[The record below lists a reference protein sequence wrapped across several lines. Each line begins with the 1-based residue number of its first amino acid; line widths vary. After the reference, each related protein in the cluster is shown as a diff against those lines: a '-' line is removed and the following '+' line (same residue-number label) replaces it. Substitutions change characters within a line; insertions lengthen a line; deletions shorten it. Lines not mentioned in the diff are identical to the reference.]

1 MKNNIKTALDK
12 WMKGAG
18 PISFHPMDMNRFYEL
33 VLECI
38 KEDYILTQ
46 EDIASAMK
54 EHLKL
59 IDSEIQKESLRF
71 EEKAEAVS
79 GFADFLNSEKDID
92 IKSML

>member
-1 MKNNIKTALDK
+1 MRNNIKTALDK

-38 KEDYILTQ
+38 NEDYFLTQ
-46 EDIASAMK
+46 EDIANAMN

-59 IDSEIQKESLRF
+59 IDSKIQIESLRF
-71 EEKAEAVS
+71 EEKVEAIS
-79 GFADFLNSEKDID
+79 GFVDFLKNEKNID
-92 IKSML
+92 INTML